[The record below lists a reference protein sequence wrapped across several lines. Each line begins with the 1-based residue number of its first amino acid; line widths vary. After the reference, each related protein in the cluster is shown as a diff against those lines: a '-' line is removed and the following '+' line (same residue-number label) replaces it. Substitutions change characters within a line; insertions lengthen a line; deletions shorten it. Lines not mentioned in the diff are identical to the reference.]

1 MFGKE
6 WESNQ
11 TPQTDTPTNAY
22 GKERRAIMLK
32 RWWMVV
38 AMVMLT
44 NLLMIPAVA
53 AAESTQAFR
62 QENGLITYVPPA
74 WFLGGFFIAREK
86 QPGYV
91 FGSVQDF
98 VSAIGG
104 TTAWLIEDLELKRV
118 EQAAADGQIF
128 EYSLYL
134 ESVSPESTEYWV
146 FVVLPYESAQA
157 WFDARRAYHGR
168 KAEGYYGDTQK
179 ELESAYNQGLK
190 VKAELRFL
198 IEKGMTS
205 VEVPED
211 VIMNK
216 YKFQPVFDLRAGRLL
231 DPAATTQ

>member
-1 MFGKE
+1 
-6 WESNQ
+6 
-11 TPQTDTPTNAY
+11 
-22 GKERRAIMLK
+22 MLK

-53 AAESTQAFR
+53 AAESPQAFR

-74 WFLGGFFIAREK
+74 WFLEGFFIAREK

-118 EQAAADGQIF
+118 EQTAADGQML

-134 ESVSPESTEYWV
+134 ESVSPDNTEYWV

-179 ELESAYNQGLK
+179 ELENAYNQGLK
-190 VKAELRFL
+190 IKAELRFL

-216 YKFQPVFDLRAGRLL
+216 YKFQPVFDLRAGRRLNS
-231 DPAATTQ
+231 AATTQ